1 MKRDSRKTEL
11 IEGNHIK
18 VRQSEKGWA
27 IIVIPPHVRIDNFM
41 DYVHIHF
48 TPKGEKF
55 EVKEKNFEEI
65 YGIVHLHLKRN
76 KKLIED
82 KLLEEL
88 K

>member
-1 MKRDSRKTEL
+1 MKRESRGTEL

-18 VRQSEKGWA
+18 VRRSEKGWV
-27 IIVIPPHVRIDNFM
+27 IIIIPPYARIDNFHG
-41 DYVHIHF
+41 YTHIHF

-55 EVKEKNFEEI
+55 KVKEKNFEEI
-65 YGIVHLHLKRN
+65 YKVVRLHLKRN
-76 KKLIED
+76 KKLIEN